1 MINNLAHINYGQHS
15 VHLAKNTATGSIVCF
30 KYNDRRCDLR
40 VFDRD
45 QSDQCAEYM
54 LQAIPAFGWGFVE
67 DSEAENSEQGPG
79 LVLWFAVFPAAFY
92 VDNSVD
98 NF

>member
-1 MINNLAHINYGQHS
+1 MINNLAHIRYGEHS
-15 VHLAKNTATGSIVCF
+15 VHLAKNTETGTIVCF

-54 LQAIPAFGWGFVE
+54 LQSIPAFGWGFVE
-67 DSEAENSEQGPG
+67 DSEAENTE
-79 LVLWFAVFPAAFY
+79 
-92 VDNSVD
+92 
-98 NF
+98 